1 MIEPI
6 PTEDNNEAED
16 EHIEFVYESVPPAE
30 YIQAA
35 YFSLAA
41 VDNIDVELVTREEA
55 KRIRKIKKM
64 AIELIYESISSLH
77 SDFFEE
83 EESDD

>member
-1 MIEPI
+1 MIKATH
-6 PTEDNNEAED
+6 TEDNNETED
-16 EHIEFVYESVPPAE
+16 EQVEFVYESVPPVE

-41 VDNIDVELVTREEA
+41 VDNIDEQMITREEA
-55 KRIRKIKKM
+55 KRVRKIKKM

-83 EESDD
+83 EERED

>member
-1 MIEPI
+1 MNEQIVPDEKK
-6 PTEDNNEAED
+6 EAE
-16 EHIEFVYESVPPAE
+16 EQMEIIYESVPPVE

-41 VDNIDVELVTREEA
+41 VDNIDVELITREEA

-64 AIELIYESISSLH
+64 SIELIYESISSLH
-77 SDFFEE
+77 SDFFEQDE
-83 EESDD
+83 TED

>member
-1 MIEPI
+1 MTNPI
-6 PTEDNNEAED
+6 NIEDNNETED
-16 EHIEFVYESVPPAE
+16 EQVEFVYESVPPVE

-55 KRIRKIKKM
+55 KRVRKIKKM

-83 EESDD
+83 EERED